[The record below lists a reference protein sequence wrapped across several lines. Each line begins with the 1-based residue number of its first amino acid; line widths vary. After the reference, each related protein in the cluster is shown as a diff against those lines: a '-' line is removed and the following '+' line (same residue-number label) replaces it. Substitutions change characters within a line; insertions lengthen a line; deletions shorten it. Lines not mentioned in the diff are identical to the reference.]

1 MNISHFSLCLAIA
14 ITLFFPISVSAEA
27 RRVALVIGNEQYERL
42 GALNNPVRDAKA
54 IAAQL
59 RSHGFE
65 VRDYYNVRRNRLLD
79 ILEDFR
85 RFSRG
90 ATEAV
95 AFYAGH
101 GMALGGRDVIAPI
114 DLRYD
119 CKTGDFSRAVKLQ
132 DFRQA
137 IASVPKQVI
146 ILDACRNKPFP
157 KCSSQSIARM
167 AGGFRA
173 LGRLETGGEA
183 GVFGAGGGGNDNRKN
198 ASVLVANAALLGKL
212 ASDGIPGSH
221 SPFVRVLLARFKSS
235 PRGMFRDLLDG
246 VARDVRVN
254 TQGRQVPEIRVQGG
268 PPFMCLAGRECQARD
283 GTLVSFPRP
292 LTRTELA
299 EKAYTAAKGNENKLV
314 AMMGRYDGTIWSEYA
329 RKDIE
334 KIRRKRNMRLENIPE
349 PPSIEEF
356 MKSRDQKSR
365 LKTLGEMGGWYEK

>member
-1 MNISHFSLCLAIA
+1 MKFSQFALCLAIA
-14 ITLFFPISVSAEA
+14 TTLFFLATLPVEA
-27 RRVALVIGNEQYERL
+27 KRVALVVGNEQYERL
-42 GALNNPVRDAKA
+42 GVLNNPVRDAKA

-65 VRDYYNVRRNRLLD
+65 VRDYYNIRRNRLLD
-79 ILEDFR
+79 VLEEFR
-85 RFSRG
+85 QFARG

-101 GMALGGRDVIAPI
+101 GLALGGRDVIAPI

-137 IASVPKQVI
+137 IARVPKQVV

-157 KCSSQSIARM
+157 KCSSQGRARL

-173 LGRLETGGEA
+173 LGRLESGGEA
-183 GVFGAGGGGNDNRKN
+183 GVFGAGGSKNDNRKN

-212 ASDGIPGSH
+212 ADDGIPGDH
-221 SPFVRVLLARFKSS
+221 SPFVKALLARFKSS
-235 PRGMFRDLLDG
+235 PQGMFRDLLDG
-246 VARDVRVN
+246 VAHDVRVS
-254 TQGRQVPEIRVQGG
+254 TQGQQVPEIKVQGG
-268 PPFMCLAGRECQARD
+268 PPLMCLAGRRCRSGD
-283 GTLVSFPRP
+283 GSLISFPRP

-299 EKAYTAAKGNENKLV
+299 EKAYDAAKGNEKKLV
-314 AMMGRYDGTIWSEYA
+314 AMVDRYDGTVWSDYA

-334 KIRRKRNMRLENIPE
+334 RIRRKRNMRLENIPA
-349 PPSIEEF
+349 PPSIEEY
-356 MKSRDQKSR
+356 MNKRSQDYR
-365 LKTLGEMGGWYEK
+365 